1 VISIAIDGESRL
13 LNDADR
19 GWVVQAVERSRRQG
33 NWVCIKVSVERSDW
47 SLDLTTFPCRDR
59 DRGRRPAPLSEL
71 ARDLLILWNAMGLDA
86 PDFRDEKLL
95 AFLSILRQFESSH
108 RDAPLAAARVCN

>member
-19 GWVVQAVERSRRQG
+19 GWVVQRVERSRGEG
-33 NWVCIKVSVERSDW
+33 NWVCIKVSVESDDW

-59 DRGRRPAPLSEL
+59 GRRPSPLSEL

-86 PDFRDEKLL
+86 PDFREEKLL
-95 AFLSILRQFESSH
+95 AFLSILRQFQSTSRE
-108 RDAPLAAARVCN
+108 APVARLVDR